1 MCIVFSFIKH
11 FFNMKKNVFAS
22 LFLFFIVYS
31 GVSQVSELFR
41 NKYTLAENY
50 LIDANYQDALPI
62 FLYLDTLTPGN
73 PNISFYIGICYINSM
88 QDKSKAIPY
97 LERAVENVSLDYVG
111 IPDDITAPVFAFYY
125 LGRAYMIANKI
136 DSAITYFKKFKYYLT
151 ENDKDQMKDV
161 NRQIEMCYN
170 AKKLIANP
178 VNIKIENLG
187 KPINSPYPD
196 YSPVISSDESIII
209 FSSRR
214 PGSTCGEKDIDGKFF
229 EDIYAA
235 NLGEDKKNWGTSFRK
250 IGANINTCGHEASIG
265 LSYDGKELFIYKD
278 DNGDGNIYVSHFIND
293 EWSVPEKLPSEINSK
308 AWETHASLS
317 ADGNTL
323 FFTSNREG
331 GFGGRD
337 IYMSEKL
344 ASGKW
349 SKAVNLGPK
358 VNTEYD
364 EDSPFILP
372 DGVTLYFSSKGHE
385 SMGGFDIFT
394 STLSE
399 DGFWSEPENIGYPI
413 NTTDDDMFY
422 VPTKDEKHAYYS
434 SVKGGGLGDQDI
446 YRLSIIAPKKLV
458 VHLKGIIFDEL
469 SYKPL
474 TAKVELVDTKTNEI
488 IASFTSDNET
498 GNYYVSLPTGKTFNL
513 TVTAEKHI
521 PYKEAI
527 NIPDTISNPDI
538 NKAIILQKLQI
549 ASKTPEGKI
558 MFDNKEIIVGER
570 IVLNNVLF
578 DVGKCTLSPES
589 TTELD
594 KWVIFLKDNPALKI
608 EIAGHTDN
616 KEIAEYNY
624 TLSDNRAKS
633 VHDYFVSKGINK
645 DRMIWKGYGFD
656 QPVATNL
663 TDEGC
668 QKNRRAEI
676 KIISRY

>member
-1 MCIVFSFIKH
+1 
-11 FFNMKKNVFAS
+11 MKKNVFAS

-31 GVSQVSELFR
+31 GFSQVSELFR

-73 PNISFYIGICYINSM
+73 PNISFYIGVCYINSM

-97 LERAVENVSLDYVG
+97 LERAVENVSLDYVS
-111 IPDDITAPVFAFYY
+111 IPDNITAPVFAFYY
-125 LGRAYMIANKI
+125 LGRAYTIANKI
-136 DSAITYFKKFKYYLT
+136 DSAITYFEKFQYYLT
-151 ENDKDQMKDV
+151 ENDKDRIKDV
-161 NRQIEMCYN
+161 NRQIEICYN
-170 AKKLIANP
+170 AKKLMANP

-187 KPINSPYPD
+187 KSINSPYPD
-196 YSPVISSDESIII
+196 YSPVISMDKSIII
-209 FSSRR
+209 FTSRR
-214 PGSTCGEKDIDGKFF
+214 PGSSCGKKDIDGKFF
-229 EDIYAA
+229 EDIYVA
-235 NLGEDKKNWGTSFRK
+235 NLGEDKKNWGTNFRK
-250 IGANINTCGHEASIG
+250 IGANINTCRHEASIS
-265 LSYDGKELFIYKD
+265 LSYDDKELFIYKD
-278 DNGDGNIYVSHFIND
+278 DNGDGNIYVSHFKND
-293 EWSVPEKLPSEINSK
+293 EWSVPEKLPSDINSK

-323 FFTSNREG
+323 FFTSNRKG

-358 VNTEYD
+358 INTEYD
-364 EDSPFILP
+364 EDSPFILS
-372 DGVTLYFSSKGHE
+372 DGVTFYFSSKGHE

-399 DGFWSEPENIGYPI
+399 EGFWSEPENIGYPI
-413 NTTDDDMFY
+413 NTTDDDAFY

-434 SVKGGGLGDQDI
+434 SVKEGGLGDQDI
-446 YRLSIIAPKKLV
+446 YRLSIITPKKLV
-458 VHLKGIIFDEL
+458 AHLKGIIFDEL

-474 TAKVELVDTKTNEI
+474 TAKVELVDAKTNEI

-527 NIPDTISNPDI
+527 YIPDTISNPDI

-549 ASKTPEGKI
+549 ASKIPTSETPESKI

-578 DVGKCTLSPES
+578 DKYKYTLSPEA

-608 EIAGHTDN
+608 EISGHTDN
-616 KEIAEYNY
+616 KGTAEYNY

-645 DRMIWKGYGFD
+645 DRMKWKGYGFD
-656 QPVATNL
+656 QPVATNN
-663 TDEGC
+663 TDEGR
-668 QKNRRAEI
+668 QKNRRIEI
-676 KIISRY
+676 KITSRY